1 MFKLFKKD
9 ADIPVVKEI
18 AAAAGSYKVG
28 QTLGFNASGLLEQ
41 SGGTNVPEY
50 ICACA
55 TTVASGFAI
64 AVNPVYRDTEYLTVF
79 SADGSSIKAGEKV
92 TISTT
97 FDSVTA
103 TKTNGVAEVIEK
115 LGTGASGTEVIV
127 KF

>member
-9 ADIPVVKEI
+9 AGIPIVKELP
-18 AAAAGSYKVG
+18 AAAGTYAVG
-28 QTLGFNASGLLEQ
+28 QTLAFNASGYLAQ
-41 SGGTNVPEY
+41 VAGTNVPEY

-64 AVNPVYRDTEYLTVF
+64 AVNPVYKDTEYLTVF
-79 SADGSSIKAGEKV
+79 SADGTSVKPGTKL
-92 TISTT
+92 TIATT

-103 TKTNGVAEVIEK
+103 TSTNGVAEVIEK